1 MSIPEKVSLRTQ
13 YLNGNN
19 NQATLM
25 VNTNA
30 DSVPL
35 VVLLRDDPSRWDET
49 QNRTLNEILVSNQL
63 VF

>member
-1 MSIPEKVSLRTQ
+1 
-13 YLNGNN
+13 
-19 NQATLM
+19 M